1 MRSRRSPELASRA
14 APPSPR
20 TSPSPDA
27 ALTAEG
33 RRLLEE
39 RIRLLQ
45 VTVADL
51 RDGLHDPE
59 RRADVFEA
67 YQRTAS
73 ELARLRALLD
83 SAATLDDLPDDPR
96 RVDLGDR
103 VSIRLDDGTEET
115 YVIVHG
121 VEAMVDD
128 IRISVESPLGQALL
142 GRRVGDTVEVAV
154 PAGSYRCTILSATR
168 RLEEAA
174 G

>member
-1 MRSRRSPELASRA
+1 MASRRPPDLTSRA
-14 APPSPR
+14 TPPSP
-20 TSPSPDA
+20 A
-27 ALTAEG
+27 VALTAEG

-39 RIRLLQ
+39 RIRQLQ

-51 RDGLHDPE
+51 GEGLHDPE
-59 RRADVFEA
+59 RRADVVEA
-67 YQRTAS
+67 NQQAARDLDRLQ
-73 ELARLRALLD
+73 ELVD

-96 RVDLGDR
+96 QVDLGDH

-121 VEAMVDD
+121 VEAVVDD
-128 IRISVESPLGQALL
+128 ARISVESPLGQALL

-168 RLEEAA
+168 RVTESAP
-174 G
+174 